1 MSAIVKYTQRA
12 LGQLTGQK
20 SDVIAPGLIGRNK
33 AYDQANEIAGMM
45 QTYYGIDPS
54 VIVNLTPEEIGD
66 FVDKAEQARFFS
78 ENVQKLEEHVKDYIQ
93 GVVDYNNFISRCVKA
108 GVAGMKKIDKATL
121 DVCLQLQGYEVNRSK
136 LAKESDV
143 ETTKLNQELTDYLDL
158 AEYDLNASLKMMAS
172 KLAKRKKEIDD
183 KPNQEDATEQAR
195 IDTARERQR
204 VKNLL
209 LYGTSRAIS
218 PSASTQSV
226 NANNNGK
233 GLFSRIGDFFAGR

>member
-78 ENVQKLEEHVKDYIQ
+78 ENVGKLEEHIKDYIQ

-121 DVCLQLQGYEVNRSK
+121 DVFLQLQGYEVNRSK

>member
-33 AYDQANEIAGMM
+33 AYDQANEMAGMM

-78 ENVQKLEEHVKDYIQ
+78 ENVGKLEEHIKDYIQ
-93 GVVDYNNFISRCVKA
+93 GVVDYNNFIARCVKA
-108 GVAGMKKIDKATL
+108 GVAGMKKVDKATL
-121 DVCLQLQGYEVNRSK
+121 DVFLQLQGYEVNRSK
-136 LAKESDV
+136 LAKDSDV

-158 AEYDLNASLKMMAS
+158 AEYDLSASLKMMAS
-172 KLAKRKKEIDD
+172 KLAKRKKEIDN
-183 KPNQEDATEQAR
+183 KPNQEDATEQLR

-218 PSASTQSV
+218 PSASTQTV
-226 NANNNGK
+226 NANSNGK
-233 GLFSRIGDFFAGR
+233 GIFSRIGDFFAGR

>member
-121 DVCLQLQGYEVNRSK
+121 DVFLQLQGYEVNRSK